1 MGYKIKEMRQ
11 KKNMTQ
17 SELAEKSGVSRT
29 TIYFLE
35 SGAKEQT
42 TVDTLTRIAKALG
55 VSVSDIFFA
64 SAD

>member
-35 SGAKEQT
+35 SGTKEQT
-42 TVDTLTRIAKALG
+42 TVDTLTKLAKALG
-55 VSVSDIFFA
+55 VSISDIFFA
-64 SAD
+64 S